1 MTTINGKFVR
11 KMGSE
16 RMLKIG
22 LLIQLAAGIAL
33 IFGQVFDWGLWGT
46 VIPVVFFVGT
56 ISIVGSNSM
65 ACVLSTYPELAGTAS
80 SLAGTM
86 RFGTGTVLVV

>member
-1 MTTINGKFVR
+1 M
-11 KMGSE
+11 
-16 RMLKIG
+16 
-22 LLIQLAAGIAL
+22 
-33 IFGQVFDWGLWGT
+33 GT
-46 VIPVVFFVGT
+46 VIPVIFFVGT

-86 RFGTGTVLVV
+86 RFGTGTLVGGIVASIPVQSAWPMTGAMAACAILSACFTGA